1 MAHNDPTHD
10 DSKGQITVQDILKDA
25 YTRRKQPK
33 PFTQIDILDL
43 EELRELQYRR
53 RKEYE
58 GYLKRNRLDMGQW
71 IRYALFEI
79 EQRDM
84 RRARSVFE
92 RALLVNPAHVP
103 LWIRYIDSELKLKY
117 INHARNLLDRAIAT
131 LPRVD
136 KLWYKYLF
144 LEESLENWDVVR
156 SLFTQWCALEPDE
169 DAWNSYIQFE
179 IRQENWE
186 NVRKVFARFVQVYPT
201 AKVWLD
207 WVYFET
213 IHGSLEN
220 VRRVYSMAIDT
231 LISYEDS
238 MSDVQGYTGDIVS
251 LVISFIDWETS
262 QQEYERCRVL
272 FKISLDKWPNSG
284 VLREKLVQFE
294 KKFGTSSSIENN
306 IVQRRRTKYE
316 ETLKSNPYDY
326 YTWMLY
332 FDLLE
337 DYFPNELVTGMEGA
351 IIKGLPPQKKRKD
364 NNWRRYI
371 YIWIRF
377 LLFVE
382 LKLGDMAKCESLYK
396 RLINEIIPHKRF
408 TFAKAW
414 IMYSEFEIRRGDL
427 TAARKILGV
436 SLGLCPK
443 PKLFKYY
450 IDLETKLREFDRLRK
465 IYERYIEFS
474 PDKLQIWLDFAR
486 LEEDLGDEDRVRAI
500 YRLALRADITKLS
513 RGDQVS
519 LMDSYIDF
527 ETNVQGYNNARLLY
541 REYLKLCD
549 YSVRSWILHAM
560 YEYSTPTDE
569 QLTELQAKLDAQG
582 EAPGD
587 QSGSDIDDDDDNNT
601 NNSEKASEEEVEFEP
616 TIENYERAKGIY
628 EEALNYFKNAHE
640 NSNRAL
646 MFEAYQ
652 EFESKYGTEESQG
665 LLSRRMPRS
674 IRRKL
679 FENGVERE
687 ILDYEFPDDESSIE
701 ARADDS
707 NEVKPD
713 ISKFLAIAKQWKENS
728 GK

>member
-1 MAHNDPTHD
+1 MAYNDPVPD
-10 DSKGQITVQDILKDA
+10 DTKGQITVQDILKDA

-43 EELRELQYRR
+43 EELRELQYRK

-186 NVRKVFARFVQVYPT
+186 NVRKIFARFVQVYPT
-201 AKVWLD
+201 AKVWLG
-207 WVYFET
+207 WVHFET
-213 IHGSLEN
+213 IHGTLEDI
-220 VRRVYSMAIDT
+220 RRVYSMAIDT

-238 MSDVQGYTGDIVS
+238 MSNVQGYTEEILS
-251 LVISFIDWETS
+251 LVTSFIDWETS
-262 QQEYERCRVL
+262 QQEYERCRAL
-272 FKISLDKWPNSG
+272 FKISLDKWPNNEA
-284 VLREKLVQFE
+284 LREKLVQFE
-294 KKFGTSSSIENN
+294 KKFGTSSSIEKNV
-306 IVQRRRTKYE
+306 VQRRKTKYE
-316 ETLKSNPYDY
+316 ETLKSNPRDY
-326 YTWMLY
+326 YTWLLY
-332 FDLLE
+332 FDLLG
-337 DYFPNELVTGMEGA
+337 DYFPDELVIKMEEA
-351 IIKGLPPQKKRKD
+351 IAKGLPPQKKRKD
-364 NNWRRYI
+364 SNWRRYI
-371 YIWIRF
+371 YIWIKF

-396 RLINEIIPHKRF
+396 RLINDIIPHKHF

-414 IMYSEFEIRRGDL
+414 IMYSEFEIRRGNL
-427 TAARKILGV
+427 AAARKILGI

-443 PKLFKYY
+443 PRLFKYY
-450 IDLETKLREFDRLRK
+450 IGLETKLREFDRLRK
-465 IYERYIEFS
+465 IYGKYIEFS

-513 RGDQVS
+513 RNDQVG
-519 LMDSYIDF
+519 LMDNYIDF
-527 ETNVQGYNNARLLY
+527 ETNMQGYNNARLLY

-549 YSVRSWILHAM
+549 YSVRSWIVYAM

-569 QLTELQAKLDAQG
+569 QLSDLQTKLDAQ
-582 EAPGD
+582 EKATGD
-587 QSGSDIDDDDDNNT
+587 QGGTASDDDNA
-601 NNSEKASEEEVEFEP
+601 NNSGEESGEEVEFEP

-628 EEALNYFKNAHE
+628 EESLDYFKNEHDN
-640 NSNRAL
+640 NSRAL

-652 EFESKYGTEESQG
+652 EFESKYGTGESQE
-665 LLSRRMPRS
+665 LLSKRMPRS
-674 IRRKL
+674 IRRRL

-701 ARADDS
+701 TKVEDT

-713 ISKFLAIAKQWKENS
+713 ISKFLAIARQWKENS